1 MKKRLFTYLAKEMEV
16 SAPFNT
22 KKVITLSKRI

>member
-16 SAPFNT
+16 SAPLDT
-22 KKVITLSKRI
+22 KKVITLSK